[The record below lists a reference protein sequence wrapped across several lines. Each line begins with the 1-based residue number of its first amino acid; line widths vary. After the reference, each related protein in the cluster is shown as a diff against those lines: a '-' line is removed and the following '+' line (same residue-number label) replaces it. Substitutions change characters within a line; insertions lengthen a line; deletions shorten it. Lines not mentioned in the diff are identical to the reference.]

1 MKTKVMGIIDL
12 IIKEQ
17 QFGSGYLELYPGN
30 YQENKVTTD

>member
-1 MKTKVMGIIDL
+1 MKTKVMGMIDL
-12 IIKEQ
+12 IKEQ